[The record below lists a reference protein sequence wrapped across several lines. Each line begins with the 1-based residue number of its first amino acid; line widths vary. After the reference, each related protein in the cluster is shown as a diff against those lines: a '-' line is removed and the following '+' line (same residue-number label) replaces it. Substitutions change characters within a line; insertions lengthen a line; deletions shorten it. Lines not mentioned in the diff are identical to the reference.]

1 MRNSLL
7 FALKAVISGALL
19 YFAFSHVDFALI
31 GGQFNHLR
39 YGWVAVAILLLVV
52 QVFVG
57 AWRWRLIVERCKAPQ
72 EPSFS
77 IGKAFRY
84 NFIAVFF
91 NQTLPS
97 TIGGDAVRTWLLAR
111 DNGGWRSAT
120 YSVLLDRLVGMVFL
134 ALLVIVC
141 MPWSFALITNTAGR
155 LALLVAGF
163 GSLAACGLFLALG
176 YVRWRLLDR
185 FWITRQVAAAATH
198 ARDLFRPLSAAAEIA
213 VVSITIHCLVATTAW
228 TLAQAIGAP
237 LAWTQSLF
245 LILPVVLI
253 ATVPLSIGGWGTR
266 ETAMVLAFGYA
277 GMSHSDGLAVSVLLG
292 LTMFVAGLPGGFLW
306 LLDHGKKLLPASKSA

>member
-1 MRNSLL
+1 MRNLFL
-7 FALKAVISGALL
+7 FALKAAISGALL

-31 GGQFNHLR
+31 GRQFNHLR
-39 YGWVAVAILLLVV
+39 YGWLAAAVFVLVV
-52 QVFVG
+52 QVFLG
-57 AWRWRLIVERCKAPQ
+57 AWRWREIAERCKAPQ
-72 EPSFS
+72 EPPFS
-77 IGKAFRY
+77 LGKAFRY

-111 DNGGWRSAT
+111 DHGGWRSAT
-120 YSVLLDRLVGMVFL
+120 YSVLLDRLVGMIFL

-141 MPWSFALITNTAGR
+141 IPWSFALITNTAGR
-155 LALLVAGF
+155 AALLVAGF
-163 GSLAACGLFLALG
+163 GSLAACGVFLALG

-185 FWITRQVAAAATH
+185 FWLTKQIAHAATH
-198 ARDLFRPLSAAAEIA
+198 ARDIFRPRFSAVGIAA
-213 VVSITIHCLVATTAW
+213 VSIIIHCLVATTAW
-228 TLAQAIGAP
+228 CLAQAIGAP
-237 LAWTQSLF
+237 LTWTQALF
-245 LILPVVLI
+245 LILPVILI

-292 LTMFVAGLPGGFLW
+292 LTMFAAGLPGGFLW
-306 LLDHGKKLLPASKSA
+306 LLDHGKKLLPASKGA